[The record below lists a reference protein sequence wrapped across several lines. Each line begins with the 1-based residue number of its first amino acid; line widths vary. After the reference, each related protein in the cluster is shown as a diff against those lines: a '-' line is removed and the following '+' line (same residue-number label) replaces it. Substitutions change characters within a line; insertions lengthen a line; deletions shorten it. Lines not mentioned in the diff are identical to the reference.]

1 MWLSFHVSP
10 NFLLLIRTPDI
21 ALRTPANSARLHLN
35 LKSLAK
41 TLFPNEVPF
50 IGPGGEGFNVSFS
63 SDVTQ
68 SPSWAQGYA
77 AIPEWSQDANTRLLS
92 LPSCCC
98 SGGKQEPQEMRWRPP
113 HLKLKVWRRRL
124 GTPRKSVDPTTPV
137 AAKHFILWKLS
148 FPGTPQGT
156 SCVSYSQSPEVDAD
170 REKASYQ
177 N

>member
-77 AIPEWSQDANTRLLS
+77 AIPEWSQDANTWLLS
-92 LPSCCC
+92 LPSCC
-98 SGGKQEPQEMRWRPP
+98 SPGGSRSLRRWDGDPPTSNWRCGGGDWAPQENQLILQPQLQQNILYCGSCHSQGHPRELVVCLIPS
-113 HLKLKVWRRRL
+113 LRR
-124 GTPRKSVDPTTPV
+124 
-137 AAKHFILWKLS
+137 
-148 FPGTPQGT
+148 
-156 SCVSYSQSPEVDAD
+156 
-170 REKASYQ
+170 
-177 N
+177 